1 MTVWKFVI
9 ADPETPVRMPEGAEV
24 LHVAEQRGQVC
35 LWALVEPTAR
45 QVDRRF
51 VIAGTGHPLPAH
63 RGRFVGTVLISGGAL
78 VFHVW
83 EDLRP

>member
-1 MTVWKFVI
+1 MKVWKFVI
-9 ADPETPVRMPEGAEV
+9 ADPETPVRMPQHATI
-24 LHVAEQRGQVC
+24 LHVGEQHGQVC
-35 LWALVEPTAR
+35 IWALVDPTAP

-51 VIAGTGHPLPAH
+51 VIAGTGHDVPAY
-63 RGRFVGTVLISGGAL
+63 RGRFFGTVLLAGGDL